1 MKTRLLAI
9 PLLILALCGC
19 VPLQVPKTLISGA
32 IGGIPFS
39 VSSPKDS
46 KMNGLKIVAQSGGLT
61 NYYEVSLQSLEATMN
76 PAVITTT
83 GDAQAKLIDAVGNAA
98 VNGFKAAGAAAG
110 AGAAAAAGKP

>member
-1 MKTRLLAI
+1 MKRLFALV
-9 PLLILALCGC
+9 LLWAGCAGC
-19 VPLQVPKTLISGA
+19 VPLQVPKTVLSGA

-46 KMNGLKIVAQSGGLT
+46 KLQGLKIVAQSGGLT